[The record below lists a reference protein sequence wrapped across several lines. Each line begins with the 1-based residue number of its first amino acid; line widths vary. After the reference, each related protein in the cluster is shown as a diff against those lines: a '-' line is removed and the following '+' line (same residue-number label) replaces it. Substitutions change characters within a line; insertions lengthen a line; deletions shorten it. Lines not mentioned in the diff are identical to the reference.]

1 MAGDYPSNTVT
12 IMVPSKPGGSIDR
25 LARSVQKYLGDELGA
40 AVNVE
45 NVPGAGTKIALA
57 QFAESDP
64 DGHTIIVHQTPTIL
78 QAVQGQSDLPG
89 LEDLAIIN
97 VPWADPGIL
106 VSQPGKWGSLEEFV
120 ADART
125 NPGTYTFGSSNA
137 AAVGTVLAVNLFD
150 QLGLDIKI
158 VPYDGGGETRSA
170 FLGGLV
176 DMTAAGAQGALAL
189 KGKADP
195 LAVFW
200 DEAVAGWEDAPLIGD
215 AVANLDV
222 KPTNGAAVRF
232 FATHKA
238 FAENNP
244 DAYSQLLAAFKGLQD
259 NQEYLDNA
267 AETKVGADWRGP
279 DTSLDLLNGQ
289 VDDFLPILM
298 K

>member
-1 MAGDYPSNTVT
+1 M
-12 IMVPSKPGGSIDR
+12 
-25 LARSVQKYLGDELGA
+25 LFRS
-40 AVNVE
+40 
-45 NVPGAGTKIALA
+45 
-57 QFAESDP
+57 
-64 DGHTIIVHQTPTIL
+64 IL
-78 QAVQGQSDLPG
+78 QATQGQDDLPG
-89 LEDLAIIN
+89 LDDLAILN

-106 VSQPGKWGSLEEFV
+106 VAQSGKWGSLEEFV
-120 ADART
+120 ADAKA
-125 NPGTYTFGSSNA
+125 NPGKFTFGSSNA
-137 AAVGTVLAVNLFD
+137 AAVGTVLAVDLFD

-189 KGKADP
+189 KGKSDP
-195 LAVFW
+195 LALFW
-200 DEAVAGWEDAPLIGD
+200 NEGVAGWEDAPLISD
-215 AVANLDV
+215 AIANLDAN
-222 KPTNGAAVRF
+222 PTNGAAVRF

-244 DAYSQLLAAFKGLQD
+244 EAYVKLLAAFEGLQG
-259 NQEYLDNA
+259 NQAYLDNA

-279 DTSLDLLNGQ
+279 EASFELLQGQ